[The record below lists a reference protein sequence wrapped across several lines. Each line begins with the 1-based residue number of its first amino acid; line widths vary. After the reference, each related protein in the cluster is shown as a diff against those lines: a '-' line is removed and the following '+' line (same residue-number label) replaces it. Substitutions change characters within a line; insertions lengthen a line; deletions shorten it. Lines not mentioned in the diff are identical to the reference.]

1 MSSLLSIGRIQTMAA
16 GGRCS
21 RSFATLLYDPKSSP
35 SIIISSSQP
44 NQQRQQQQNLSHP
57 ISPMPF
63 SYQRRT
69 MAGHNKWS
77 KIRHKKGAKDVK
89 RANIFGKASKSLTAA
104 SRDCNGD
111 VTNLRLQ
118 AAIAHAKAVQL
129 PKDKLEEAIEK
140 GTTAYRTKKG
150 AGADLENLRFDAM
163 MRISSSS
170 EETTD
175 DLDSAQ
181 VACIILAL
189 SDNRNR
195 TTQQIR
201 HLVTKTGGELL
212 PTDNLNYLF
221 HQVGVILVEQPSI
234 KDEKSTEQFEEELLE
249 AALEAGAI
257 NVEELPLHQQE
268 EESENDEAS
277 NDETANESLATFVVT
292 TEERDLWQVVQAL
305 QSNGYQISQFQ
316 HRYVLQDEE
325 HGGVDLSPD
334 TWKQFE
340 EFIDKLEDLED
351 VNHVYHNAN

>member
-1 MSSLLSIGRIQTMAA
+1 MSLLSIGRIQTLAA
-16 GGRCS
+16 GRFS
-21 RSFATLLYDPKSSP
+21 RSFATLRFDPKSSP
-35 SIIISSSQP
+35 SIVISSSQP
-44 NQQRQQQQNLSHP
+44 NQQRQRTLSHLNRP
-57 ISPMPF
+57 QPF

-140 GTTAYRTKKG
+140 GTTVYRTKKG

-170 EETTD
+170 EEKTTD
-175 DLDSAQ
+175 DSDSAQ

-234 KDEKSTEQFEEELLE
+234 KDEKSTEEFEEELLE

-277 NDETANESLATFVVT
+277 NDEKANESLATFVVT